1 MRGVLALALVALS
14 AACAAGATAAPGL
27 KLGITDSG
35 NAYFSPPASFYPD
48 LGRLHAK
55 VLRVHLNWGGKLGVA
70 TRRPVDGADP
80 SDPAY
85 NWSRYDEIVLRAAD
99 QHVQVLF
106 TIFGSPAW
114 ANGGQLPT
122 RAPHRAADLVDF
134 SFAAAQRYGG
144 EFMRDDG
151 TVLPRVRYWTA
162 WNEPNLPI
170 GLVPQWKRVGEHWV
184 IQSAIDY
191 ARICNAVVDGVRG
204 TLIPGE
210 KIACGDT
217 GPARQQRTAERTA
230 DDLADR
236 VPAGDEA
243 RRRRR
248 LRRLRSPSVSERP
261 VGDTDDATD
270 RLDGGHVRQP
280 RHARLRGDRLYGH
293 KAIWLDEYGYQ
304 TNPPDDDL
312 GVTPA
317 KQARYLT
324 QSVALARENPRVTM
338 LLWFL
343 VRDEHR
349 LIGWQSGL
357 ETWDGKR
364 KPAFAAFQRAA
375 NLLAHAEQQREQ
387 RLLHVQAVLRLV
399 PDRRARRR
407 RARSGV
413 ISSPGMRR
421 QAVQDDRVGGRERE
435 QRLVEPVGL
444 EVAQPLRRAL
454 PPGRC

>member
-1 MRGVLALALVALS
+1 VRGVLALALVALS

-35 NAYFSPPASFYPD
+35 DAYFSPPASFYPD

-99 QHVQVLF
+99 ENVQVLF

-122 RAPHRAADLVDF
+122 RAPHHAADLVDF

-162 WNEPNLPI
+162 WNEPNLTI
-170 GLVPQWKRVGEHWV
+170 GLVPQWKRVGKHWV

-191 ARICNAVVDGVRG
+191 ARICNAVVDGVHG

-210 KIACGDT
+210 KVACGDT
-217 GPARQQRTAERTA
+217 GPRGNNA
-230 DDLADR
+230 
-236 VPAGDEA
+236 PA
-243 RRRRR
+243 
-248 LRRLRSPSVSERP
+248 SERP
-261 VGDTDDATD
+261 TTSPIAFLRAMKRAGATGFDAYAHHPYPSGPSETPTTRPTGSTAVTFGNLDTLVVEVTK
-270 RLDGGHVRQP
+270 
-280 RHARLRGDRLYGH
+280 LYGH
-293 KAIWLDEYGYQ
+293 KEIWLDEYGYQ

-317 KQARYLT
+317 KQARFLT
-324 QSVALARENPRVTM
+324 QSVALARKNPRVTM

-375 NLLAHAEQQREQ
+375 K
-387 RLLHVQAVLRLV
+387 
-399 PDRRARRR
+399 
-407 RARSGV
+407 S
-413 ISSPGMRR
+413 
-421 QAVQDDRVGGRERE
+421 
-435 QRLVEPVGL
+435 
-444 EVAQPLRRAL
+444 
-454 PPGRC
+454 